1 MPEQFVG
8 IREMIKENAKIP
20 RPIVTQDAQER
31 IENRLLLS
39 LLTEEEI
46 LLTYFE
52 DGYVLTDYMN
62 VVDIDPLEKK
72 VICTDAFHH
81 KNTFKFTDIIDVN

>member
-1 MPEQFVG
+1 MPEQFAG
-8 IREMIKENAKIP
+8 IREMIKDNAKVP

-52 DGYVLTDYMN
+52 DGYVLTGYMN

-81 KNTFKFTDIIDVN
+81 KNTLKFNDIIDVN